1 MPLASDRGFRAE
13 VWAVAAAAARR
24 DASSPRPALRRRTLL
39 GGLLAVG
46 LLPAAGALAAAPA
59 LPTAAPASSPHWMQG
74 APQPLAAHFQ
84 VRQVPSGPVQDWYF
98 YRQADSVHLIKP
110 QHEEVWRLSP
120 QGQVSFERFFLA
132 DRRSVHYSPGEL
144 LTLGLRP
151 HWPALQRFA
160 DLAAWASSPDS
171 TAGQWRLTLGGG
183 TSGGPAQEALWSEA
197 LQLPLRIT
205 RRSSHGASGPSGALE
220 WRLISHHPAPL
231 ATWPLPNGAGR
242 SLEQVDA
249 ADLGDLL
256 DKDFAAKAER
266 LDVMNGWRAAHEH

>member
-1 MPLASDRGFRAE
+1 MPLASDAAHRPAE
-13 VWAVAAAAARR
+13 AAVAAAAA
-24 DASSPRPALRRRTLL
+24 ASSWGVAPRRRGLLL
-39 GGLLAVG
+39 GWLTLGLLTAMG
-46 LLPAAGALAAAPA
+46 SPAAAHTS
-59 LPTAAPASSPHWMQG
+59 PTAAPAPSTPKWLQT
-74 APQPLAAHFQ
+74 AAQPIAAHLQ
-84 VRQVPSGPVQDWYF
+84 VRQLPSGPVQDWYF

-110 QHEEVWRLSP
+110 QHEEVWRLSA
-120 QGQVSFERFFLA
+120 QGQISFERYFLA

-160 DLAAWASSPDS
+160 DLAAWQARPDT
-171 TAGQWRLTLGGG
+171 TAGQWRLTMGGD
-183 TSGGPAQEALWSEA
+183 TSGSPAQEALWSEA
-197 LQLPLRIT
+197 LQLPLLIT
-205 RRSSHGASGPSGALE
+205 RRSSGTSGQSGALE

-231 ATWPLPNGAGR
+231 GTWPQPNGAGR
-242 SLEQVDA
+242 NLEQVDA